1 MMTMLRHVPREPKYL
16 LVLIPCVLT
25 VAGIGQVLFIFSS
38 AEGIFVWLCLL
49 SLVVIATHL
58 AGQMARGMWTGYIA
72 FAVIVSVF
80 VVGLPVTLFNVLLGT
95 LLVWARQLN
104 EQDGTQLFARRLR
117 DALARIMLAGNG
129 AVILFVLYYGLG
141 GHLPLTGFSDL
152 RDFVAL
158 SVACLVLY
166 AFLYS
171 AGGWLAGKT
180 REETLAIAARSVAM
194 DALLCIVAVIAPI
207 IRQNDGSGVMVVLLV
222 MVMVQAVRYRQIS
235 DARAELE
242 QRAREVVTLSNLGQ
256 AVSTTLN
263 LSGLLARVHQQIAQ
277 LAGGGTIFTA
287 LYDPKQQAIDYPLV
301 TSGDEVLHWQRR
313 KLQGGLT
320 DWVIRNREPLLLNTI
335 DPSQFE
341 AMGIHAL
348 DVESRAYMGVPLMVG
363 DELIGVLGILHREN
377 SEAFSHVGLSVLKA
391 IASQA
396 SLAIRNANLYERTA
410 RLVDNLALINH
421 SLQDVMFNLDRE
433 SAMMVACEVSCS
445 VTRAHKAAV
454 FMVTDRVRLRA
465 VATYHTRLPE
475 DYTLVYQSD
484 LYVQGARHVP
494 NVQECDDE
502 QLRQLAIE
510 LGFMATLEVP
520 LRTGNTVVGLLA
532 VYHEHPHYYDQSD
545 FNLLEMVTSQ
555 VTAAFDNAD
564 LLQALELYAGEQA
577 QLVQLSRMT
586 SSHLDLERVI
596 VEVCEVLKQMLD
608 VQTVDVCFVTE
619 QEGILELH
627 RPQEGRIQQRQLD
640 LSACPEMTVVLQS
653 PILSNP
659 YILYSDD
666 DSLSEAMRDF
676 MLSEGWQTLAITTML
691 VNKRAFGVLFLGS
704 RQKTV
709 FLDSHRRLLE
719 MATNQVSAQI
729 YNARLHLMTERALAQ
744 QLEQLA
750 LIEDIARK
758 VSQSLE
764 LNVIISNVLD
774 AARQSTQA
782 DEVEMALRTETRWQ
796 IITPAKTEFS
806 DLVTVFQDRLSSAME
821 KVVQTGIWANDD
833 VNGSGLIVPLFSGED
848 VLGVLRVGSSKPNAF
863 TQEHVRFIQSLAG
876 HAAISIGNAEL
887 LEERQAQINT
897 LTALRTLTL
906 ESVGIDNQEFVA
918 LAILK
923 ATLKLLGGL
932 ESALYGYDARTDEL
946 VIIASATLDGEDLK
960 WVIPS
965 FSPALILDAVHE
977 GKVCLTERR
986 HAPDPTQTDERTPF
1000 FSTLAIPIWR
1010 NGAIREV
1017 IAVGYARSV
1026 RFTERDMNTVALLS
1040 AQVAGHLDNVALNQA
1055 LRASNERSRVILDST
1070 RDGIILLDNV
1080 GRVQDANLAASS
1092 VLQIDLNKHIGENFR
1107 RLLANYYP
1115 DEGAPEKPSSSV
1127 PSPYGSILELG
1138 TFGSGESLPAQR
1150 EFRLSYRDAVDY
1162 VQAQILPVRDG
1173 DGVLV
1178 GRLLLLRDIT
1188 EEKNLANTRE
1198 SLQRMV
1204 IHDLRSPLGAIIS
1217 SLAFMQILVDDFPDD
1232 QTSDIRKTI
1241 SISLES
1247 ANTLMRLMDTLRD
1260 LPRMKD
1266 REMRL
1271 EPQMLSLRQLAQK
1284 AYDML
1289 GASFKEANIN
1299 MEIRVPQDLQVCV
1312 DPDLTRRVLI
1322 NLLHNAFKFTPEN
1335 GTILIVAEPPKKPN
1349 GMAKVLVCDTGP
1361 GIPADKRDIIF
1372 EEFKQVDNVS
1382 PVRGGRGTG
1391 LGLTFCRLAVEAHG
1405 GAIRLEDEG
1414 LLPGACFSLTL
1425 PTTPST

>member
-1 MMTMLRHVPREPKYL
+1 MTLPRQIPREPKYL
-16 LVLIPCVLT
+16 LVFVPVVLMM
-25 VAGIGQVLFIFSS
+25 AGIGQILSLFSS
-38 AEGIFVWLCLL
+38 AEAVFVWLCLL
-49 SLVVIATHL
+49 SLVVVATSL

-72 FAVIVSVF
+72 FAVVVLVF
-80 VVGLPVTLFNVLLGT
+80 VLGLPVTLFNVLLGT
-95 LLVWARQLN
+95 FLAYLWWAHKRP
-104 EQDGTQLFARRLR
+104 DVISLR
-117 DALARIMLAGNG
+117 DVLARIALAGNG
-129 AVILFVLYYGLG
+129 AVIVFALYYGLG
-141 GHLPLTGFSDL
+141 GHLPLKDFSDL
-152 RDFVAL
+152 QDFIAL
-158 SVACLVLY
+158 SVSCSVLY
-166 AFLYS
+166 AFLYL
-171 AGGWLAGKT
+171 AGGWFAGKT
-180 REETLAIAARSVAM
+180 REETLDIAAKSVGM
-194 DALLCIVAVIAPI
+194 DALLCIVAVISPV
-207 IRQNDGSGVMVVLLV
+207 IRQNDGSAVMVVLLV

-263 LSGLLARVHQQIAQ
+263 LASLLVRVHQQIAQ

-301 TSGDEVLHWQRR
+301 TSDGETLRWQRR

-320 DWVIRNREPLLLNTI
+320 DWVIRNRAPLLLNTI
-335 DPSQFE
+335 EPAKFE

-363 DELIGVLGILHREN
+363 NELIGVLGILHREN
-377 SEAFSHVGLSVLKA
+377 SGAFSHVGLSVLQA

-396 SLAIRNANLYERTA
+396 SLAIRNASLYERTA

-433 SAMMVACEVSCS
+433 SAMTVACEVACN
-445 VTRAHKAAV
+445 VTGAHKAIV
-454 FMVTDRVRLRA
+454 FLVTDRVRLRPM
-465 VATYHTRLPE
+465 ATYHVHLPK
-475 DYTLVYQSD
+475 DILLVYQQD

-494 NVQECDDE
+494 NVLECDDE
-502 QLRQLAIE
+502 QLRQLASE

-532 VYHEHPHYYDQSD
+532 VYHDQAHYYEQSD

-586 SSHLDLERVI
+586 SSHLDLERVV
-596 VEVCEVLKQMLD
+596 VEVSEVMKQMLD
-608 VQTVDVCFVTE
+608 MQTADICFVTE
-619 QEGILELH
+619 DVGVLERL
-627 RPQEGRIQQRQLD
+627 RPQEGRISEQRLD
-640 LSACPEMTVVLQS
+640 LSTYPEMTVVLNN
-653 PILSNP
+653 PILTNP
-659 YILYSDD
+659 YILYADD
-666 DSLSEAMRDF
+666 DSLSEAMQGW
-676 MLSEGWQTLAITTML
+676 MVLEGWQTLAITPML
-691 VNKRAFGVLFLGS
+691 VNKRVFGVLFLGS
-704 RQKTV
+704 GQRMV
-709 FLDSHRRLLE
+709 FLDNHRRLLE

-729 YNARLHLMTERALAQ
+729 YNARLHLMTELALAQ

-750 LIEDIARK
+750 LIEDIAQK

-782 DEVEMALRTETRWQ
+782 DEVEMVLRTETRWQ
-796 IITPAKTEFS
+796 VIVPAKS
-806 DLVTVFQDRLSSAME
+806 DPEGLVTVFQERLSPIME
-821 KVVQTGIWANDD
+821 EVVQTGVWANDD
-833 VNGSGLIVPLFSGED
+833 TAGSGLIVPLFSGEE
-848 VLGVLRVGSSKPNAF
+848 VLGVLRVGSAKPNAF

-876 HAAISIGNAEL
+876 HAAISIRNAEL
-887 LEERQAQINT
+887 LEERQAQIST
-897 LTALRTLTL
+897 LTTLRTLTL
-906 ESVGIDNQEFVA
+906 ESVGTDNQEFVA

-923 ATLKLLGGL
+923 ATLKLLGGA
-932 ESALYGYDARTDEL
+932 EATLYGYDARTDEL
-946 VIIASATLDGEDLK
+946 VIIAGAALHGDELTLI
-960 WVIPS
+960 IPS
-965 FSPALILDAVHE
+965 FASAFILDAVHE
-977 GKVCLTERR
+977 GKVRLVERR
-986 HAPDPTQTDERTPF
+986 TPNDADEELHSPF
-1000 FSTLAIPIWR
+1000 FSTLSIPIWR
-1010 NGAIREV
+1010 NNAIREV
-1017 IAVGYARSV
+1017 IAVGYTRSV
-1026 RFTERDMNTVALLS
+1026 RFTARDLNTVELLS
-1040 AQVAGHLDNVALNQA
+1040 AQVAGHLDSVALNQA

-1070 RDGIILLDNV
+1070 RDGIILLDNG

-1092 VLQIDLNKHIGENFR
+1092 VLQIDLNKHVGENFK

-1115 DEGAPEKPSSSV
+1115 EENAPEKPKTAAPV
-1127 PSPYGSILELG
+1127 PYGDMLELG
-1138 TFGSGESLPAQR
+1138 AFGTSENMPAQR
-1150 EFRLSYRDAVDY
+1150 EFRLSYRGAVDY

-1173 DGVLV
+1173 DGVPM

-1204 IHDLRSPLGAIIS
+1204 IHDLRSPLGAIVS
-1217 SLAFMQILVDDFPDD
+1217 SLAFMQILVDDFPND
-1232 QTSDIRKTI
+1232 QTTDIRKTI

-1266 REMRL
+1266 REMRV
-1271 EPQMLSLRQLAQK
+1271 EPQLLSLRQLAQK

-1335 GTILIVAEPPKKPN
+1335 GTILIVAEPPKKPG
-1349 GMAKVLVCDTGP
+1349 GMARVLVCDTGP
-1361 GIPADKRDIIF
+1361 GVPTDKRDIIF

-1382 PVRGGRGTG
+1382 PARGGRGTG

-1405 GAIRLEDEG
+1405 GTIRLEDEG
-1414 LLPGACFSLTL
+1414 VLPGACFSFTL
-1425 PTTPST
+1425 PTTP